1 MGNALV
7 QFNSGEQ
14 IIGTMN
20 VAEAIE
26 TDSDIVFNESYI
38 VIGNVLR
45 GDSIHATYD
54 LSVVGNLIARKITI
68 NGDLIVKGD
77 IEADS
82 LECRGAVICAGEVR
96 VKNANFESYSCAESM
111 VAETI
116 SASDNLF
123 ARTTVDTGKKIE
135 VDGLIVVGEG
145 IIGDGVFQAKA
156 AIANE
161 YFEFAGD
168 TNSTVFEVSE
178 MDFVEASGIP
188 IEQASNLEQKNNAGD
203 AFDAAEA
210 FNKAFNNSLNQWTEY
225 EEDVLI
231 QEMKKTLSNLDDL
244 YLIDTIMD
252 HIVSISYQREISNF
266 MDLLYVLCAKN
277 IFPNQ
282 LASYETIEPVLNQ
295 MYVDAIENIE
305 QMEFSASN
313 IEEFAYS
320 LFILSKYGTQLTI
333 SIEDGADKI
342 FSSIGLRYS
351 TVERAWR

>member
-1 MGNALV
+1 MGDALV
-7 QFNSGEQ
+7 QFNSSKQ
-14 IIGTMN
+14 IIGTMS
-20 VAEAIE
+20 VAEAVD

-54 LSVVGNLIARKITI
+54 LSVIGNLIARKITV

-82 LECRGAVICAGEVR
+82 LECRGSVICAGDIR
-96 VKNANFESYSCAESM
+96 VKNANFESYSCADSI
-111 VAETI
+111 VGETVT
-116 SASDNLF
+116 ASDNLF
-123 ARTTVDTGKKIE
+123 VRTTVDTGEKIE

-145 IIGDGVFQAKA
+145 ILGDGEFRAKA

-168 TNSTVFEVSE
+168 ANSTVFEISE
-178 MDFVEASGIP
+178 MDFIEASETPVRPTSGMTGKT
-188 IEQASNLEQKNNAGD
+188 NTGD
-203 AFDAAEA
+203 AFDAADA
-210 FNKAFNNSLNQWTEY
+210 FNKAFENSLNQWTEY

-231 QEMKKTLSNLDDL
+231 QEMKKILSNLDDL

-252 HIVSISYQREISNF
+252 QIVSISYKREIDNF
-266 MDLLYVLCAKN
+266 KDFLYVLCAKN
-277 IFPNQ
+277 IFPDQ

-295 MYVDAIENIE
+295 MYTDALENIE

-333 SIEDGADKI
+333 SKEDGADKL